1 MKRRICLAW
10 LSALLGVDQ
19 TCIRCLS
26 AVHMTYPQL
35 CPCPLVS
42 STSRPASSASSSAS
56 RTCFFGCDH
65 LVIVRHRKAKCWRLP
80 TPCQGQSRQ
89 SEHFRLGKIV
99 ESPVRYCYVA
109 SGQLFFSKSICWL
122 EPTYVCDTY
131 NVGVAQHHQDRPWFW
146 LSGEDG

>member
-65 LVIVRHRKAKCWRLP
+65 LVIAKHRKPSVGDFQRHVKAKAGETHILLGEIVVGAPTRLP
-80 TPCQGQSRQ
+80 
-89 SEHFRLGKIV
+89 
-99 ESPVRYCYVA
+99 
-109 SGQLFFSKSICWL
+109 
-122 EPTYVCDTY
+122 
-131 NVGVAQHHQDRPWFW
+131 
-146 LSGEDG
+146 